1 MSKHLGVITFVALLH
16 DIGKVKQRAEKKK
29 THYEYSAELIK
40 ENLHQVL
47 KKSFGFN
54 DPEIDRIA
62 ELAGKHHENLISV
75 KNKNDYDLLILKK
88 ADGLSSGLDREYFEN
103 YDKNSEKEVVHSP
116 IISIFSEISY
126 DKRVITPEDL
136 EYLFR
141 YKVEPLTPN
150 AVYPAIK
157 EELSVS
163 AKDYEKLL
171 NGFLKESQKI
181 PSFRKFSF
189 DHNLDA
195 LKSLIVKYFWSVP
208 SYTYHPRNLP
218 IPDVPLADHLLT
230 TSAIATA
237 LKIYY
242 QEKGYEKLLSD
253 NAEEEKFI
261 LLSCDFSGIQSFI
274 FQEIKETKKFAAK
287 LLRARS
293 LSVSLAIENLIS
305 EIISAFKGNSSLV
318 LFNAG
323 GKAWVLLPN
332 LEGSNRLLDN
342 LKKKISQRLL
352 RNYYGDIKI
361 KIAYVKLKEKD
372 LYKENY
378 QEKIKELFKEEQKQ
392 RFKLFDKWIL
402 SADTSV
408 QRHFLKDIAKED
420 DLCEVCKVRKGS
432 KVPGSNGNKV
442 KVCRVCYNLLK
453 LGEKIPKLYAR
464 GEALPLKTDE
474 NLWPFFKLCKDG
486 ENPEVAF
493 SFSYSR
499 FNGHPVRP
507 MASYIPMMNENDLK
521 ENWRRELI
529 KKLCFDNKEEDFVD
543 QLKNKNPKTFCHI
556 GIDSLHEEDGVI
568 FGRPYL
574 GVLKADVDA
583 LGYIFSNGFCRIKD
597 ERKGKEQEYSLYS
610 LSRVVYL
617 SRMIDYF
624 FSQIIPLKILSEEE
638 FKNIYSVFAGG
649 DDLFLIGDWYSVVKL
664 ARRIKEEFGKF
675 VGGVYGGKPSITISI
690 GVEFFNHHTPVYR
703 IAELGES
710 ALEKAKSVVV
720 KRKING
726 KEKVERG
733 NSIVILGQRIR
744 GYKGENL
751 EILLEIARKIEE
763 LLKEGVLTTSLLYRI
778 LEISQMANA
787 AVKSPRNLLWRPL
800 LYYLI
805 LRNANVDDEK
815 KEVIRRFLGEPN
827 VEEEADLKEK
837 LADQFIT
844 WIEHFSEN
852 LSEEKEEKG
861 NLFYIPLVI
870 ALYRRRRY
878 GKAEGYAS

>member
-1 MSKHLGVITFVALLH
+1 MSEYLGVITLAALLH

-29 THYEYSAELIK
+29 THYEYSAEIVKGDLC
-40 ENLHQVL
+40 QVL

-54 DPEIDRIA
+54 DSEIDRIA
-62 ELAGKHHENLISV
+62 ELAGKHHENPVSV
-75 KNKNDYDLLILKK
+75 KSKRDYDLLILKK
-88 ADGLSSGLDREYFEN
+88 ADGLSSGLDREYFES
-103 YDKNSEKEVVHSP
+103 YDKSGEKEALYSP
-116 IISIFSEISY
+116 IISVFSEISY
-126 DKRVITPEDL
+126 EDRVISSEDTKD
-136 EYLFR
+136 LFR
-141 YKVEPLTPN
+141 YKVTPLSPD
-150 AVYPAIK
+150 AAYPEAK
-157 EELSVS
+157 EEVSVS
-163 AKDYEKLL
+163 AEDYRHL
-171 NGFLKESQKI
+171 LKEFLEECLKI
-181 PSFRKFSF
+181 PPLKEYSFS
-189 DHNLDA
+189 HNFDA
-195 LKSLIVKYFWSVP
+195 LKSLIIKYFWSVP

-242 QEKGYEKLLSD
+242 REKGYEKLLVD
-253 NAEEEKFI
+253 NPEEEKFI

-293 LSVSLAIENLIS
+293 LSISLAIESVIG
-305 EIISAFKGNSSLV
+305 EIVSAFKGNSSLV

-332 LEGSNRLLDN
+332 LEGSDRLLED
-342 LKKKISQRLL
+342 LKREINRRLL
-352 RNYYGDIKI
+352 MNYYGDIKI
-361 KIAYVKLKEKD
+361 KMAYIKMKEKD
-372 LYKENY
+372 LYKDNY
-378 QEKIKELFKEEQKQ
+378 QHKVKELFKEEQKQ
-392 RFKLFDKWIL
+392 RFKLFGKWIF
-402 SADTSV
+402 SADTSA
-408 QRHFLKDIAKED
+408 QKHFIEEIAGEK
-420 DLCEVCKVRKGS
+420 DLCEICKVRKGNAEY
-432 KVPGSNGNKV
+432 GSNKNRV
-442 KVCRVCYNLLK
+442 KVCRVCHNLLK
-453 LGEKIPKLYAR
+453 IGEKIPKFYA
-464 GEALPLKTDE
+464 GGKALPLKSDSR
-474 NLWPFFKLCKDG
+474 LWPFFRLCKNG

-493 SFSYSR
+493 SFSYSK
-499 FNGHPVRP
+499 FDGHPVRP
-507 MASYIPMMNENDLK
+507 MASYIPVMDEEDLK
-521 ENWRRELI
+521 ENWKRELVGE
-529 KKLCFDNKEEDFVD
+529 LCFDDKEDFEE
-543 QLKNKNPKTFCHI
+543 QLKHRNPKTFCHI
-556 GIDSLHEEDGVI
+556 AIDSLYEEDGVI

-583 LGYIFSNGFCRIKD
+583 LGYVFSNGFCRIRD
-597 ERKGKEQEYSLYS
+597 ERKGNVKEYSLYS

-624 FSQIIPLKILSEEE
+624 FSQIIPLKILGEKE

-649 DDLFLIGDWYSVVKL
+649 DDLFLIGDWYSIVRL
-664 ARRIKEEFGKF
+664 AKRIKEEFGKF

-720 KRKING
+720 KKTING
-726 KEKVERG
+726 MEKIERG
-733 NSIVILGQRIR
+733 NSIVVLGQRIR

-751 EILLEIARKIEE
+751 KDLLEIAYKIEE
-763 LLKEGVLTTSLLYRI
+763 LLKEGVLTTSLLYKI
-778 LEISQMANA
+778 LEISWMANA
-787 AVKSPRNLLWRPL
+787 SVENPRNLLWRPL

-805 LRNANVDDEK
+805 VRSANADDEK
-815 KEVIRRFLGEPN
+815 KKVIRKFLGEPN
-827 VEEEADLKEK
+827 VEEEADLKEI
-837 LADQFIT
+837 LADQFIA
-844 WIEHFSEN
+844 WIENFSEN